1 MIKICVCSDSH
12 GNREGL
18 KRMIELEKPD
28 MVYFC
33 GDGVGDI
40 EGLLPPDRILAVR
53 GNCDPLCPEPI
64 IRETVCGGVRI
75 VMTHGHRYSV
85 KTTEDIFLSEA
96 LGRDAQV
103 ALYGHTHR
111 QKASYIAGI
120 LLLNGGTMSSYNEYY
135 ALLMIENG
143 VYDCCLKRLAQ
154 DRGSR

>member
-85 KTTEDIFLSEA
+85 KKTEDIYLS
-96 LGRDAQV
+96 
-103 ALYGHTHR
+103 
-111 QKASYIAGI
+111 
-120 LLLNGGTMSSYNEYY
+120 
-135 ALLMIENG
+135 
-143 VYDCCLKRLAQ
+143 
-154 DRGSR
+154 